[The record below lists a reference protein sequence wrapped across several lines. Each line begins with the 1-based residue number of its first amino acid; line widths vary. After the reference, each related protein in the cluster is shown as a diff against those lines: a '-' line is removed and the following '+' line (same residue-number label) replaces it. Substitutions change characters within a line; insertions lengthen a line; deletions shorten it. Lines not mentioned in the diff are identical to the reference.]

1 VSDFEELRTEVPG
14 PRSRELAATLRRYES
29 QNVTYVSRDLPIFWS
44 SAQGATVTDVDGN
57 TYIDFTSA
65 FGVAAVGHGNEAVAN
80 AIAAQAK
87 TLGHGMGDVHP
98 TDVRTRLLSRLAAIA
113 PVENPKIF
121 LCSTGAEAVEFAMKT
136 AALATGD
143 FDLLA
148 FGGAYH
154 GLSYGTLEICGI
166 PKFRRPFEPQLRQNV
181 LFAAYPRMND
191 RQPLD
196 RVLTDIRKTLR
207 RHRSIGGVIVEP
219 IQGRAGYIV
228 PPEGFLRGLRE
239 ICTEADALLILDEI
253 YTGFGRSGVMF
264 ACEEEGVRPDLL
276 CIGKALGG
284 GFPIAAVI
292 GRGDVMDAWPES
304 EGEALHTSTFLGNP
318 MGCAAALAVLDEF
331 NKRSLVAR
339 ARRIG
344 TIVADRL
351 NKLGSLSISTRGRG
365 AMWAV
370 EFASGETA
378 AAVSLRALRR
388 GLIVLQ
394 AGIGGNVI
402 TISPPL
408 ITTDEQLD
416 RGLALLAQSVREVL
430 LPA

>member
-1 VSDFEELRTEVPG
+1 MTDFEELRTEIPG

-44 SAQGATVTDVDGN
+44 SAHGATVTDVDGN
-57 TYIDFTSA
+57 TYLDFTSA
-65 FGVAAVGHGNEAVAN
+65 FGVAAVGHGNEAVAD

-98 TDVRTRLLSRLAAIA
+98 TDVRTRLLARLAAIA
-113 PVENPKIF
+113 PVAQPKIF
-121 LCSTGAEAVEFAMKT
+121 LCSTGAEAIEFAMKT
-136 AALATGD
+136 AALAAGD

-154 GLSYGTLEICGI
+154 GLSYGALEVCGI
-166 PKFRRPFEPQLRQNV
+166 PKFRKPFEPQLRQNV
-181 LFAAYPRMND
+181 LFAAYPRMSD
-191 RQPLD
+191 RTPLD
-196 RVLTDIRKTLR
+196 RVFKDIRKTLR
-207 RHRSIGGVIVEP
+207 RHRTIGGIIVEP
-219 IQGRAGYIV
+219 IQGRAGYVV

-239 ICTEADALLILDEI
+239 ICTENDVLLILDEI
-253 YTGFGRSGVMF
+253 YTGFGRTGAMF
-264 ACEEEGVRPDLL
+264 ACEEEGVQPDLL

-292 GRGDVMDAWPES
+292 GRAEVIDAWPES
-304 EGEALHTSTFLGNP
+304 QGEALHTSTFLGNP

-344 TIVADRL
+344 TIVGDRFAKIGL
-351 NKLGSLSISTRGRG
+351 PALTTRGRG
-365 AMWAV
+365 AMWAI
-370 EFASGETA
+370 EFANGELA
-378 AAVSLRALRR
+378 AATCLRALQR

-394 AGIGGNVI
+394 AGLTGSVL

-408 ITTDEQLD
+408 ITTDEQLY
-416 RGLALLAQSVREVL
+416 RGLALLADAIRDVL